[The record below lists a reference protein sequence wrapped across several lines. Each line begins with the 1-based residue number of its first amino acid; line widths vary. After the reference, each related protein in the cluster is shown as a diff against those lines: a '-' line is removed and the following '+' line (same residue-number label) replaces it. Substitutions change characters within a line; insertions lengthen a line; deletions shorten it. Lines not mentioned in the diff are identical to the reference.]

1 VNQTMQ
7 AEAPDARA
15 QLREFIVERFL
26 FGRAP
31 AQLLDGD
38 SLLERGLID
47 STGVLEI
54 VTFLEQRFG
63 IVVDDDELVPENLDS
78 IERIAGY
85 LERKRAARGSSRAA
99 ASPVPGGPA

>member
-1 VNQTMQ
+1 VNQTTQ
-7 AEAPDARA
+7 VAWPDARA
-15 QLREFIVERFL
+15 ELREFIVERFL
-26 FGRAP
+26 FGRAAP
-31 AQLLDGD
+31 IGDGD

-63 IVVDDDELVPENLDS
+63 IVVDDEELVPANLDS

-85 LERKRAARGSSRAA
+85 LERKRAA
-99 ASPVPGGPA
+99 